1 MRALGESATGEI
13 EVMRGAEKEDTFA
26 KAFLVVSYGR
36 TTNRSEVR
44 SREVK

>member
-1 MRALGESATGEI
+1 MRALGESATGEK

-26 KAFLVVSYGR
+26 KAFSVVSYGR

-44 SREVK
+44 PGEIK